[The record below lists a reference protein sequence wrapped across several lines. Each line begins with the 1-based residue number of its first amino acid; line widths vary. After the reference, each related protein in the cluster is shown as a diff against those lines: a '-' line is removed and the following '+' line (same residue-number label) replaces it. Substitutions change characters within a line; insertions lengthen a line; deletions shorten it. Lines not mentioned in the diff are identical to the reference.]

1 MLEDER
7 RTMKES
13 AITVIGGGTMGREIA
28 FVAAMSG
35 FQTYL
40 VDVEQRFLD
49 NAREQLEKS
58 TKRQIERDRMSQEA
72 VDAGFNNLN
81 FTVDRDA
88 AVKESSF
95 VIEAIVED
103 LEIKRQV
110 FAELDAIAGP
120 ETILASN
127 SSSIVS
133 SKLAEGLNHP
143 ERVCNVHFFNPVLQM
158 TLVEVVGGEHTDQSI
173 LDRALELSKALGKTP
188 VVVEKEIFGFIVN
201 RILMA
206 IVGEALHL
214 HEEGY
219 ASIEDIDIAIK
230 EGLGHPM
237 GPFTLMD
244 LVGVDINLGIQ
255 SLAAQETGD
264 ELVKEVSP
272 TLSKLV
278 EEGNLGRKTGK
289 GFYDYSK

>member
-1 MLEDER
+1 
-7 RTMKES
+7 MKES

-40 VDVEQRFLD
+40 VDMEQRFLD
-49 NAREQLEKS
+49 NAREQLQNS
-58 TKRQIERDRMSQEA
+58 TKRQVERQRMSEEA
-72 VDAGFNNLN
+72 VETGFNNLT

-110 FAELDAIAGP
+110 FAELDEIADSD
-120 ETILASN
+120 TILASN

-133 SKLAEGLNHP
+133 SKLAEGLKHP
-143 ERVCNVHFFNPVLQM
+143 ERVCNVHFFNPALQM
-158 TLVEVVGGEHTDQSI
+158 TLVEVVGGDHTDQKT
-173 LDRALELSKALGKTP
+173 LDRSLELAKALGKTP

-230 EGLGHPM
+230 EGLSHPM

-244 LVGVDINLGIQ
+244 LVGLDINLGIQ
-255 SLAAQETGD
+255 TLAAEESND
-264 ELVKEVSP
+264 DLVEEVSP
-272 TLSKLV
+272 TLEKLV

-289 GFYDYSK
+289 GFYNYSK

>member
-1 MLEDER
+1 
-7 RTMKES
+7 MKES

-35 FQTYL
+35 FKTYL

-49 NAREQLEKS
+49 NAREQLEIS
-58 TKRQIERDRMSQEA
+58 TQRQVDRQRMSEEA
-72 VDAGFNNLN
+72 VETGFSNIE
-81 FTVDRDA
+81 FTLDRDA
-88 AVKESSF
+88 AVKGSSF

-103 LEIKRQV
+103 LNIKRQV
-110 FAELDAIAGP
+110 FAELDEIADAD
-120 ETILASN
+120 TILASN

-133 SKLAEGLNHP
+133 SKLAKGLKHP
-143 ERVCNVHFFNPVLQM
+143 GRVCNVHFFNPVLQM
-158 TLVEVVGGEHTDQSI
+158 TLVEVVGGDHTDQQN

-219 ASIEDIDIAIK
+219 ASIEDIDIAVK
-230 EGLGHPM
+230 EGLSHPM
-237 GPFTLMD
+237 GPFSLMD

-255 SLAAQETGD
+255 TLAAEEPND
-264 ELVKEVSP
+264 DLVEEISP
-272 TLSKLV
+272 TLTKMV

>member
-1 MLEDER
+1 
-7 RTMKES
+7 MKES

-40 VDVEQRFLD
+40 VDVEERFLD
-49 NAREQLEKS
+49 NAREQLNKS
-58 TKRQIERDRMSQEA
+58 TARLVERQRTSQEA
-72 VDAGFNNLN
+72 VDTGFQNLE
-81 FTVDRDA
+81 FTTDRDT
-88 AVKESSF
+88 AVKNSSF
-95 VIEAIVED
+95 VVEAIVED
-103 LEIKRQV
+103 LEVKQQL
-110 FAELDAIAGP
+110 FAQLDAVAAP
-120 ETILASN
+120 DTVLASN

-133 SKLAEGLNHP
+133 SKLAEGLKHP

-158 TLVEVVGGEHTDQSI
+158 ALVEVVGGEHTAQNA
-173 LDRALELSKALGKTP
+173 LDRSLELAKALGKTP

-214 HEEGY
+214 YEEGY
-219 ASIEDIDIAIK
+219 ASVEDIDVAIK

-255 SLAAQETGD
+255 ELAAQESND
-264 ELVKEVSP
+264 ELVTEVSP

-278 EEGNLGRKTGK
+278 EDGNLGRKTGK
-289 GFYDYSK
+289 GFYNYNK

>member
-1 MLEDER
+1 
-7 RTMKES
+7 MKES

-35 FQTYL
+35 FKTYL

-49 NAREQLEKS
+49 NARQKLETA
-58 TKRQIERDRMSQEA
+58 TKRQVERQRTSEEA
-72 VDAGFNNLN
+72 VELGFSNLE
-81 FTVDRDA
+81 FTLDRDA
-88 AVKESSF
+88 AVKQSSF
-95 VIEAIVED
+95 VVEAIVED
-103 LEIKRQV
+103 LGIKREL
-110 FAELDAIAGP
+110 FAELDEIAGP
-120 ETILASN
+120 ETVLASN

-133 SKLAEGLNHP
+133 SKLAEGLKHP

-158 TLVEVVGGEHTDQSI
+158 TLVEVVGGEHTAQKT
-173 LDRALELSKALGKTP
+173 LDRALELAKALGKTP

-219 ASIEDIDIAIK
+219 ASIEDIDIAVK
-230 EGLGHPM
+230 EGLSHPM

-244 LVGVDINLGIQ
+244 LVGLDINLGIQ
-255 SLAAQETGD
+255 ALAAD
-264 ELVKEVSP
+264 EPNDDLVEEVSP
-272 TLSKLV
+272 TLAKLV
-278 EEGNLGRKTGK
+278 DDGNLGRKSGK
-289 GFYDYSK
+289 GFYDYSR

>member
-1 MLEDER
+1 
-7 RTMKES
+7 MKES

-35 FQTYL
+35 FKTYL

-49 NAREQLEKS
+49 NAREQLEIS
-58 TKRQIERDRMSQEA
+58 TQRQVDRQRMSEEA
-72 VDAGFNNLN
+72 VETGFSNIE
-81 FTVDRDA
+81 FTLDRDA
-88 AVKESSF
+88 AVKGSSF
-95 VIEAIVED
+95 VVEAIVED
-103 LEIKRQV
+103 LDIKRQV
-110 FAELDAIAGP
+110 FAELDEIADAD
-120 ETILASN
+120 TILASN

-133 SKLAEGLNHP
+133 SKLAEGLKHP

-158 TLVEVVGGEHTDQSI
+158 TLVEVVGGDHTDQKT

-219 ASIEDIDIAIK
+219 ASIEDIDIAVK
-230 EGLGHPM
+230 EGLSHPM

-255 SLAAQETGD
+255 ALAAQEPND
-264 ELVKEVSP
+264 DLVEEVSP
-272 TLSKLV
+272 TLEKLV
-278 EEGNLGRKTGK
+278 EEGNLGRKTVK
-289 GFYDYSK
+289 GLYDYSK

>member
-1 MLEDER
+1 
-7 RTMKES
+7 MKES

-40 VDVEQRFLD
+40 VDVEERYLE
-49 NAREQLEKS
+49 NANEQLQKS
-58 TKRQIERDRMSQEA
+58 TARMLERQRVSQEA
-72 VDAGFNNLN
+72 VDAGFQNLK

-88 AVKESSF
+88 AVKNSSF
-95 VIEAIVED
+95 VIEAIVEN
-103 LEIKRQV
+103 LEVKRKL
-110 FAELDAIAGP
+110 FAELDEIASP

-133 SKLAEGLNHP
+133 SKLAEGLQHP

-158 TLVEVVGGEHTDQSI
+158 TLVEVVGGDHTGQKT

-201 RILMA
+201 RVLMA

-214 HEEGY
+214 YEQGY

-244 LVGVDINLGIQ
+244 LVGLDINLGIQ
-255 SLAAQETGD
+255 ELAAQEPND
-264 ELVKEVSP
+264 HLVPEVSP
-272 TLSKLV
+272 TLSTLV
-278 EEGNLGRKTGK
+278 DDGKLGRKTGK
-289 GFYDYSK
+289 GFYNYSK

>member
-1 MLEDER
+1 
-7 RTMKES
+7 MKES

-40 VDVEQRFLD
+40 VDMEQRFLD
-49 NAREQLEKS
+49 NAREQLANS
-58 TKRQIERDRMSQEA
+58 TKRQVERQRMSKEA
-72 VDAGFNNLN
+72 VETGFNNLR

-110 FAELDAIAGP
+110 FAELDEIADSD
-120 ETILASN
+120 TILASN

-133 SKLAEGLNHP
+133 SKLAEGLKHP
-143 ERVCNVHFFNPVLQM
+143 ERVCNVHFFNPALQM
-158 TLVEVVGGEHTDQSI
+158 TLVEVVGGDHTDKNT
-173 LDRALELSKALGKTP
+173 LDRSLELAKALGKTP

-230 EGLGHPM
+230 EGLSHPM

-244 LVGVDINLGIQ
+244 LVGLDINLGIQ
-255 SLAAQETGD
+255 ALAAEESND
-264 ELVKEVSP
+264 DLVEEVSP
-272 TLSKLV
+272 TLEKLV

-289 GFYDYSK
+289 GFYNYSK

>member
-1 MLEDER
+1 
-7 RTMKES
+7 MKES

-40 VDVEQRFLD
+40 VDVEERFLD
-49 NAREQLEKS
+49 NAREQLKKS
-58 TKRQIERDRMSQEA
+58 TDRQIERQRVSEEA
-72 VDAGFNNLN
+72 IETGFANLE
-81 FTVDRDA
+81 FTTDRDT
-88 AVKESSF
+88 AVKNSSF
-95 VIEAIVED
+95 VVEAIVED
-103 LEIKRQV
+103 LDIKQQL
-110 FAELDAIAGP
+110 FTDLDAIAAP

-133 SKLAEGLNHP
+133 SKLAEGLKHP

-158 TLVEVVGGEHTDQSI
+158 ALVEVVGGEHTAHDTM
-173 LDRALELSKALGKTP
+173 DRSLELAKALGKTP

-214 HEEGY
+214 YEDGY
-219 ASIEDIDIAIK
+219 ASVEDIDTAIK
-230 EGLGHPM
+230 EGLSHPM

-244 LVGVDINLGIQ
+244 LVGVDINHGIQ
-255 SLAAQETGD
+255 KLAAQEPND
-264 ELVKEVSP
+264 ELVNEVSP

-278 EEGNLGRKTGK
+278 DDGNLGRKTGK

>member
-1 MLEDER
+1 
-7 RTMKES
+7 MKET

-35 FQTYL
+35 FETYL
-40 VDVEQRFLD
+40 VDVEDRFLD
-49 NAREQLEKS
+49 NARQQLTES
-58 TKRQIERDRMSQEA
+58 TARLVERNRVTREA
-72 VDAGFNNLN
+72 VEAGFNNLTY
-81 FTVDRDA
+81 TVDRDA
-88 AVKESSF
+88 AVKQSSF
-95 VIEAIVED
+95 VIEAIIED
-103 LEIKRQV
+103 LGVKQQL
-110 FAELDAIAGP
+110 FAELDEIAAP

-133 SKLAEGLNHP
+133 SKLAQGLKHP

-158 TLVEVVGGEHTDQSI
+158 TLVEVVGGDHTAAST
-173 LDRALELSKALGKTP
+173 LERALELSKGMGKTP

-201 RILMA
+201 RIVMA
-206 IVGEALHL
+206 IFGEALHL
-214 HEEGY
+214 YEQGY

-244 LVGVDINLGIQ
+244 LVGVDVNLGIQ
-255 SLAAQETGD
+255 TLAAQETD
-264 ELVKEVSP
+264 DDLVPEVST
-272 TLSKLV
+272 TLQKMV
-278 EEGNLGRKTGK
+278 EDGHLGRKTGK

>member
-1 MLEDER
+1 
-7 RTMKES
+7 MKES

-40 VDVEQRFLD
+40 VDMEQRFLD
-49 NAREQLEKS
+49 NAREQLANS
-58 TKRQIERDRMSQEA
+58 TKRQVERQRMSKEA
-72 VDAGFNNLN
+72 VETGFNNLR

-110 FAELDAIAGP
+110 FAEPDEIADSD
-120 ETILASN
+120 TILASN

-133 SKLAEGLNHP
+133 SKLAEGLKHP
-143 ERVCNVHFFNPVLQM
+143 ERVCNVHFFNPALQM
-158 TLVEVVGGEHTDQSI
+158 TLVEVVGGDHTDKNT
-173 LDRALELSKALGKTP
+173 LDRSLELAKALGKTP

-230 EGLGHPM
+230 EGLSHPM

-244 LVGVDINLGIQ
+244 LVGLDINLGIQ
-255 SLAAQETGD
+255 ALAAEESND
-264 ELVKEVSP
+264 DLVEEVSP
-272 TLSKLV
+272 TLEKLV

-289 GFYDYSK
+289 GFYNYSK

>member
-1 MLEDER
+1 
-7 RTMKES
+7 MKES

-40 VDVEQRFLD
+40 VDVEDRFLV
-49 NAREQLEKS
+49 NAREQLTKS
-58 TKRQIERDRMSQEA
+58 TARMVERQRVSQEA
-72 VDAGFNNLN
+72 VDAGFQNLT
-81 FTVDRDA
+81 FTIDRDT
-88 AVKESSF
+88 AVRQSSF
-95 VIEAIVED
+95 VIEAIVEN
-103 LEIKRQV
+103 LEIKRQL
-110 FAELDAIAGP
+110 FAELDEIAAP

-133 SKLAEGLNHP
+133 SKLAEGLLHP

-158 TLVEVVGGEHTDQSI
+158 TLVEVVGGEHTAQKA
-173 LDRALELSKALGKTP
+173 LDRALELSKAMGKTP

-201 RILMA
+201 RVLMA

-214 HEEGY
+214 YEQGY

-244 LVGVDINLGIQ
+244 LVGLDINLGIQ
-255 SLAAQETGD
+255 ELAAQEPND
-264 ELVKEVSP
+264 HLVPEVST
-272 TLSKLV
+272 TLSSLV
-278 EEGNLGRKTGK
+278 QEGKLGRKTGK
-289 GFYDYSK
+289 GFYNYSK